1 MTFCCLRVRRNRR
14 KIYVFSHDRISVPRR
29 PIGLAFEI
37 PSAGC
42 DYHGKH
48 PRNIFPG
55 VGGDFLGRMEKFL
68 VFLIFAATKF
78 RK

>member
-1 MTFCCLRVRRNRR
+1 VRQ
-14 KIYVFSHDRISVPRR
+14 IYVFSHDRISVPRR

-42 DYHGKH
+42 DSQGNGS
-48 PRNIFPG
+48 RNIFPG
-55 VGGDFLGRMEKFL
+55 VRGYFWGRIEKFL
-68 VFLIFAATKF
+68 VFRIFAATKF

>member
-37 PSAGC
+37 AGVRIYSQGN
-42 DYHGKH
+42 DT
-48 PRNIFPG
+48 RNIFPG
-55 VGGDFLGRMEKFL
+55 VGGDFLGRIEKFL
-68 VFLIFAATKF
+68 VFHIFAATKF

>member
-1 MTFCCLRVRRNRR
+1 MTFCCWRVRRNRR

-29 PIGLAFEI
+29 PIGLALEI

-42 DYHGKH
+42 GCQDKD

-55 VGGDFLGRMEKFL
+55 VGSDFLGRIEKFL
-68 VFLIFAATKF
+68 VFHIFAATKF